1 MSACENNLLL
11 YINNPC
17 HCVQKVLYC
26 LAHKIIE
33 VELTNSYSLLCC
45 IPHCKWRMARNKQY
59 IPCSADCMRWKIMKW
74 LVMCYMTLYI
84 CGFYFCVVNSSSSLI
99 PLRSKPTASAL
110 PINHVQNY
118 RYLLWSK
125 QKNTPVHKQFY
136 TFHFVQFGD
145 LWFQFIPQSLNFNIQ
160 CLLICSMHVNRSR
173 QCIGLLLHVCE
184 CDIHYAHDHLPP
196 VSWYKLVCPS

>member
-1 MSACENNLLL
+1 M
-11 YINNPC
+11 YR
-17 HCVQKVLYC
+17 K
-26 LAHKIIE
+26 
-33 VELTNSYSLLCC
+33 CC
-45 IPHCKWRMARNKQY
+45 IVLLIKLLRLNWQIAIVYCVVSLTASEEWQGISNTFHAVLTAWDR
-59 IPCSADCMRWKIMKW
+59 KIMKW